1 MIGMHN
7 SVFIFLSQAL
17 ECDINA
23 HQDTF
28 ASLNETGQVVMADLA
43 PGEVLTALQSK
54 LDDMNDRWNSLN
66 ARSVDVGDK
75 LDGGATEWR
84 QLFLDLQEIVD
95 WIERAIQQLEA
106 QKPVGSDIETVTV
119 QNDTHQVRKSIR
131 DDPYWISRK
140 NSLELIELSSLNK
153 VSLVY
158 VSFCSNTGS
167 IRDGPYWISRKNSL
181 ELIELSSIDKVSLV

>member
-1 MIGMHN
+1 MSFSIAK
-7 SVFIFLSQAL
+7 LL
-17 ECDINA
+17 EDDINA

-28 ASLNETGQVVMADLA
+28 ASLNETGQVVMTDLA
-43 PGEVLTALQSK
+43 AGEILTALQSK

-106 QKPVGSDIETVTV
+106 QKPVGSDLEAVNV
-119 QNDTHQVRKSIR
+119 QNDTHQV
-131 DDPYWISRK
+131 
-140 NSLELIELSSLNK
+140 LSSNFVCLAILY
-153 VSLVY
+153 VYCSSLGRTV
-158 VSFCSNTGS
+158 
-167 IRDGPYWISRKNSL
+167 
-181 ELIELSSIDKVSLV
+181 

>member
-1 MIGMHN
+1 MKMKIYEN
-7 SVFIFLSQAL
+7 VQDYSITYISLQAL
-17 ECDINA
+17 ESDVSA

-28 ASLNETGQVVMADLA
+28 ASLNETGQVVMADLS
-43 PGEVLTALQSK
+43 PSEVLTALQSK

-106 QKPVGSDIETVTV
+106 QKPVGSDLETVTV
-119 QNDTHQVRKSIR
+119 QNDTHQVRK
-131 DDPYWISRK
+131 
-140 NSLELIELSSLNK
+140 LSHLSMIL
-153 VSLVY
+153 
-158 VSFCSNTGS
+158 TGPLG
-167 IRDGPYWISRKNSL
+167 RT
-181 ELIELSSIDKVSLV
+181 V

>member
-1 MIGMHN
+1 LY
-7 SVFIFLSQAL
+7 VLSLPQAL
-17 ECDINA
+17 ERDINA

-28 ASLNETGQVVMADLA
+28 ASLNENGQVVMADLA

-66 ARSVDVGDK
+66 ARAVDVGDK

-106 QKPVGSDIETVTV
+106 QKPVGNDLETVSV
-119 QNDTHQVRKSIR
+119 QNDTHQVRNQREIVF
-131 DDPYWISRK
+131 ISCTG
-140 NSLELIELSSLNK
+140 NLSLANFVTSLLSC
-153 VSLVY
+153 V
-158 VSFCSNTGS
+158 
-167 IRDGPYWISRKNSL
+167 
-181 ELIELSSIDKVSLV
+181 

>member
-1 MIGMHN
+1 MY
-7 SVFIFLSQAL
+7 VLSLPQAL
-17 ECDINA
+17 ERDINA

-28 ASLNETGQVVMADLA
+28 ASLNENGQVVMADLA

-66 ARSVDVGDK
+66 ARAVDVGDK

-106 QKPVGSDIETVTV
+106 QKPVGNDLETVSV
-119 QNDTHQVRKSIR
+119 QNDTHQVRNQREIVF
-131 DDPYWISRK
+131 ISCTG
-140 NSLELIELSSLNK
+140 NLSLANFVTSLLSC
-153 VSLVY
+153 V
-158 VSFCSNTGS
+158 
-167 IRDGPYWISRKNSL
+167 
-181 ELIELSSIDKVSLV
+181 

>member
-1 MIGMHN
+1 MKMKIYEN
-7 SVFIFLSQAL
+7 VQAYSITYIYLQAL
-17 ECDINA
+17 ESDVNA

-28 ASLNETGQVVMADLA
+28 ASLNETGQVVMADLS
-43 PGEVLTALQSK
+43 PSEVLTALQSK

-106 QKPVGSDIETVTV
+106 QKPVGSDLETVTV
-119 QNDTHQVRKSIR
+119 QNDTHQVRK
-131 DDPYWISRK
+131 
-140 NSLELIELSSLNK
+140 LSHLSMNL
-153 VSLVY
+153 
-158 VSFCSNTGS
+158 TGS
-167 IRDGPYWISRKNSL
+167 LGRT
-181 ELIELSSIDKVSLV
+181 V

>member
-1 MIGMHN
+1 MKMKIYEN
-7 SVFIFLSQAL
+7 VQDYSITYISLQAL
-17 ECDINA
+17 ESDVNA

-43 PGEVLTALQSK
+43 PSEVLTALQSK

-106 QKPVGSDIETVTV
+106 QKPVGSDLETVTV
-119 QNDTHQVRKSIR
+119 QNDTHQVRKRSH
-131 DDPYWISRK
+131 
-140 NSLELIELSSLNK
+140 LSMIL
-153 VSLVY
+153 
-158 VSFCSNTGS
+158 TGPLG
-167 IRDGPYWISRKNSL
+167 RT
-181 ELIELSSIDKVSLV
+181 V

>member
-1 MIGMHN
+1 MKMKIYEN
-7 SVFIFLSQAL
+7 VQDYSITYISLQAL
-17 ECDINA
+17 ESDVSA

-28 ASLNETGQVVMADLA
+28 ASLNETGQVVMADLS
-43 PGEVLTALQSK
+43 PSEVLTALQSK

-106 QKPVGSDIETVTV
+106 QKPVGSDLETVTV
-119 QNDTHQVRKSIR
+119 QNDTHQVRKRSH
-131 DDPYWISRK
+131 
-140 NSLELIELSSLNK
+140 LSMIL
-153 VSLVY
+153 
-158 VSFCSNTGS
+158 TGPLG
-167 IRDGPYWISRKNSL
+167 RT
-181 ELIELSSIDKVSLV
+181 V